1 MGLPFSHFIQGFPT
15 PESRSAIVSPP
26 RLRTSWGAF
35 PALPAVGLGQ
45 ALYGALPDCMAPAGP
60 ADPCA
65 QGGFRGAF
73 YSGVPGLRDRPIFY
87 GGHRKGVIG
96 DHHCQNGHKSLK
108 CKDFE
113 WLPSGVI
120 LGDGKGDISLSH

>member
-1 MGLPFSHFIQGFPT
+1 MVWSCA
-15 PESRSAIVSPP
+15 SALVSPP

-45 ALYGALPDCMAPAGP
+45 ALYGALPGCIAPAGP

-73 YSGVPGLRDRPIFY
+73 CSGVPGLRDRPIFY

-96 DHHCQNGHKSLK
+96 DHHGHGCPKSLN

-113 WLPSGVI
+113 WLPFVVI
-120 LGDGKGDISLSH
+120 LGDGKGDTGLSH